1 MAKVRL
7 FGLVLIITT
16 FLLTMAAIVTRTS
29 TIRVHSAAPLQ
40 LQNGLPYDPRLPN
53 NQLPNNGLQP
63 PGTNLESTAVQFTAI
78 PVIVPLGF
86 AGLLGIILWLTPHKS
101 NTPRYT
107 KKRFRRSKRKL

>member
-40 LQNGLPYDPRLPN
+40 LQNGLPYD
-53 NQLPNNGLQP
+53 QLPNNGLQP

-86 AGLLGIILWLTPHKS
+86 AGLLGIMLWLTPHKS